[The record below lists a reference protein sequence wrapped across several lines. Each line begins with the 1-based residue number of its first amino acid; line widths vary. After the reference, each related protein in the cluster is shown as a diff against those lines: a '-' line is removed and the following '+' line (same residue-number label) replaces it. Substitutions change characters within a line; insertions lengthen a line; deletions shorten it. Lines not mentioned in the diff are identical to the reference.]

1 MRTRKTI
8 PNFLR
13 VTFYTTPFYNLTIF
27 RGTIKFD
34 TRYESTRRSMGIKI
48 GTTP

>member
-8 PNFLR
+8 PHFLR
-13 VTFYTTPFYNLTIF
+13 VTFYTTPFYNLTIL

-34 TRYESTRRSMGIKI
+34 TRYEPMRRSIGIKI
-48 GTTP
+48 ATTP